1 MKILHKIIGVSVG
14 LVVAGLLVPMGI
26 NQIANATFAATVD
39 PAVETMFTIVLPVIG
54 VIAIVLYFLIQD

>member
-1 MKILHKIIGVSVG
+1 MKVLQKIIGVSVG

-39 PAVETMFTIVLPVIG
+39 PAVETMFVVVLPVIA
-54 VIAIVLYFLIQD
+54 VIAIVLYFLMAD